1 MGPNFSVYYCICY
14 YLFKER
20 QIGKKIKR
28 KGPPGLRPKKKK
40 QRETHKPLQSE

>member
-1 MGPNFSVYYCICY
+1 ML
-14 YLFKER
+14 LFIQGEADR
-20 QIGKKIKR
+20 EKIKR